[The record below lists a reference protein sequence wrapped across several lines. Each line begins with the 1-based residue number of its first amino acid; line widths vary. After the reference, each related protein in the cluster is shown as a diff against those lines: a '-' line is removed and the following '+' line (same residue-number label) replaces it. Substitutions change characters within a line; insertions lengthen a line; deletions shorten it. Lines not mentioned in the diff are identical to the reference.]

1 MRHARLGGSVRA
13 KVETTALVITHGT
26 IEKVS
31 RPIGTPS
38 RSLPGCW
45 HRGTAAT
52 HSASRSS
59 GLTYRG
65 KMGWNDPGVVDWL
78 LAGDPSIHW
87 QVLEGLLNAP
97 AAEVEAE
104 RARVAREGWGAQLL
118 THQDPEGTWA
128 QGLYSPK
135 WVSTTYT
142 MLLLRDLG
150 LPADH
155 PQAHRACGVMLD
167 AAVGPRS
174 RGGVGWAS
182 ETCIAGLVL
191 SILSAFKVDD
201 DRLERFADYLLNEQM
216 IDGGWNCQYRRGAHH
231 ASMNT
236 TILALEALV
245 RYERHRARQARRL
258 IAVREAQRR
267 GRDFLLVHHLYRSHR
282 SGKVIQRNYVRFAF
296 PPQWHFDVLRGLDYF
311 RDAAAPRD
319 TRLLDG
325 IDLLRSRQDAD
336 GRWTLEHRYQAR
348 EWFEMETVGRSSRWN
363 TLRALRVLAWWDD
376 DPTT

>member
-1 MRHARLGGSVRA
+1 MGGDDR
-13 KVETTALVITHGT
+13 
-26 IEKVS
+26 
-31 RPIGTPS
+31 
-38 RSLPGCW
+38 
-45 HRGTAAT
+45 
-52 HSASRSS
+52 
-59 GLTYRG
+59 
-65 KMGWNDPGVVDWL
+65 GVVDWL
-78 LAGDPSIHW
+78 LAGDPSIRW

-118 THQDPEGTWA
+118 TQQDPEGTWA

-155 PQAHRACGVMLD
+155 PQAYAACGVMLD

-174 RGGVGWAS
+174 RGGIGWAS

-216 IDGGWNCQYRRGAHH
+216 IDGGWNCRYRRGAHH
-231 ASMNT
+231 GSMNT

-245 RYERHRARQARRL
+245 RYERHRARQTRRL
-258 IAVREAQRR
+258 TAVREAQRR
-267 GRDFLLVHHLYRSHR
+267 GREFLLAHHLYRSHH

-311 RDAAAPRD
+311 RDAGAPRD
-319 TRLLDG
+319 ARLVDG
-325 IDLLRSRQDAD
+325 IDLLRSKQDAD

-348 EWFEMETVGRSSRWN
+348 EWFQMETLGRPSRWN

-376 DPTT
+376 GPTT